1 MGLVDDRLDLEQAGG
16 RVHHAADLRHR
27 ALIGPAVADHRDL
40 LAGGQG
46 LAHLVGDVE
55 GDRLVAAVG
64 DDKGHRAGGS
74 EIVQRQVDRLHHP
87 GDGGGHVVEGQLVL
101 GGVHAHLGGLDPRP
115 GGAQTGPGRLDPG
128 LGGQQG
134 LVGLVHLRLGGGSH
148 FKEVLGILIVIL
160 SQTQLLLQHRQVGPA
175 IARLGAV
182 IALLG
187 ALIGRLGVLK
197 GQAGALVIDAAQRI
211 SGGDCVPHRDHD
223 LLHIAGD
230 QGDHAGG
237 ALRGNGPDIGALGA
251 QLAGLGGGGLHRHR
265 LVQHGL
271 LLLRAAGQRQGQG
284 RAEHSGNGTFH
295 GTIFHPF
302 SHIRPCSTAQR

>member
-1 MGLVDDRLDLEQAGG
+1 MTDYKKDF
-16 RVHHAADLRHR
+16 
-27 ALIGPAVADHRDL
+27 PL
-40 LAGGQG
+40 LAGSDIAYLDNAATAQRPEAVLKAVEDFYTKKNANPLRG
-46 LAHLVGDVE
+46 LYELGIEATEAYEAARERVREFINAGKTSEVVFTRNSTESLNLIAYSYGLTSLKAGDEILISIDNHHSNILPWQMVSRQTGAKLVYLECQPDGSYRDE
-55 GDRLVAAVG
+55 DMEALVTEKTKIAAMPQI
-64 DDKGHRAGGS
+64 S
-74 EIVQRQVDRLHHP
+74 N
-87 GDGGGHVVEGQLVL
+87 VL
-101 GGVHAHLGGLDPRP
+101 GRRNPVEKL
-115 GGAQTGPGRLDPG
+115 TK
-128 LGGQQG
+128 
-134 LVGLVHLRLGGGSH
+134 LVHEKGG
-148 FKEVLGILIVIL
+148 VI
-160 SQTQLLLQHRQVGPA
+160 
-175 IARLGAV
+175 
-182 IALLG
+182 
-187 ALIGRLGVLK
+187 
-197 GQAGALVIDAAQRI
+197 VIDAAQRI